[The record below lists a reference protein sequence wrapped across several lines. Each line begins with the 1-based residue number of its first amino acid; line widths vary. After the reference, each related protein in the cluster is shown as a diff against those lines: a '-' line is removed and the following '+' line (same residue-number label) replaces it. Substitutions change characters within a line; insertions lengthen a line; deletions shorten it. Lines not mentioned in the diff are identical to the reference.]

1 VTPHPE
7 FDRLAA
13 AVARCMPLA
22 GAWAGDV
29 FRFAVPRWAT
39 AAQLLTGAGALHAGG
54 RWHPVGAFRAVY
66 ATLDP
71 ETALAESLAHYRRF
85 GIAVRD
91 AMPRTLNAV
100 SVSLSRVLDLTAG
113 AVRRH
118 LVVSHARMLAEEWWV
133 RQARDE
139 EAVTQAIGRAVY
151 AAGLEGLLVP
161 SAARPG
167 GRGLIFFPDNRS
179 PGSVL
184 TIVNPHELPRRVP

>member
-1 VTPHPE
+1 MTPHPD

-13 AVARCMPLA
+13 AVVRCMPLV
-22 GAWAGDV
+22 GGWAGDV

-39 AAQLLTGAGALHAGG
+39 TAHLLTGAGALHAGG

-66 ATLDP
+66 ASLDP

-100 SVSLSRVLDLTAG
+100 TISLHQTLDLTDG
-113 AVRRH
+113 LVRRH
-118 LVVSHARMLAEEWWV
+118 LMFSLARMLAEEWWA
-133 RQARDE
+133 RQASDE
-139 EAVTQAIGRAVY
+139 EAETQAVGRAAQ
-151 AAGLEGLLVP
+151 AAGLEGLIVP

-167 GRGLIFFPDNRS
+167 GRGLVYFPDNRR
-179 PGSVL
+179 PASVL
-184 TIVNPHELPRRVP
+184 TIVNPNELPRQVP